1 MKKLIAVVGIG
12 ISLVALYFALRD
24 IHFDQVAAAFGH
36 INPAIFALAL
46 LPWTVAIAGK
56 VFRWR
61 LLYHPDE
68 ALAPY
73 PRLTAALLIGY
84 LFNTVLPLRTGEVVR
99 ATVLRAT
106 AGLPVPRTLSTI
118 LVEKILDTMALIIIL
133 AAILPFIDLPAVFRG
148 PAVGAAVAFGGL
160 FVVVLAAALLP
171 QVTRAVRDRLLVL
184 APARLRPSVMG
195 ISDQVL
201 DGLVPL
207 RSRAV
212 APALVGWTV
221 LSWGANLCSAYLF
234 LGSFGLWLQ
243 WTAPALLVDSTNLM
257 MTVPSAPGYVGVYH
271 ATAKEAL
278 RVFGVNPDTALA
290 FATFFHAIGFLP
302 LALAGLIAMIR
313 EGLSWGSVQGGASG
327 SGSAPV
333 GPSAAG
339 PAGSP
344 PARRP
349 IPRR

>member
-1 MKKLIAVVGIG
+1 MKKLIAALGIG
-12 ISLVALYFALRD
+12 ISLVALYLALRD

-46 LPWTVAIAGK
+46 LPWLVAIGSK

-106 AGLPVPRTLSTI
+106 VGLPVARTLSTI
-118 LVEKILDTMALIIIL
+118 LVEKVLDTMALIVIL
-133 AAILPFIDLPAVFRG
+133 VGILPFIDLPAAFRG
-148 PAVGAAVAFGGL
+148 PAVGAAVAFSGL

-171 QVTRAVRDRLLVL
+171 NVARAVRDRLLGL
-184 APARLRPSVMG
+184 LPLRLRPAVVSL
-195 ISDQVL
+195 SDQVL

-212 APALVGWTV
+212 APGLVAWTV
-221 LSWGANLCSAYLF
+221 ISWAANLLSTYLC

-243 WTAPALLVDSTNLM
+243 WTAPALLVDATNLM

-271 ATAKEAL
+271 ATAKESL
-278 RVFGVNPDTALA
+278 RVFGVDPDTALA
-290 FATFFHAIGFLP
+290 FATFFHAFGFLP
-302 LALAGLIAMIR
+302 LALAGLIAMVR
-313 EGLSWGSVQGGASG
+313 EGLSWGSVQGGS
-327 SGSAPV
+327 V
-333 GPSAAG
+333 GPD
-339 PAGSP
+339 SP
-344 PARRP
+344 PAGAP
-349 IPRR
+349 APR

>member
-1 MKKLIAVVGIG
+1 MKKLIAALGIG
-12 ISLVALYFALRD
+12 ISLVALYLALRD

-36 INPAIFALAL
+36 INPAIFALAV
-46 LPWTVAIAGK
+46 LPWLVAIGSK

-73 PRLTAALLIGY
+73 PRLTAALMIGY

-106 AGLPVPRTLSTI
+106 AGLPVARTLSTI
-118 LVEKILDTMALIIIL
+118 LVEKVLDTMALIVIL
-133 AAILPFIDLPAVFRG
+133 AGILPFIDLPPAFRG
-148 PAVGAAVAFGGL
+148 PAVAATVAFSGL
-160 FVVVLAAALLP
+160 FVIVLAAALLP
-171 QVTRAVRDRLLVL
+171 NLARAARDRLLGL
-184 APARLRPSVMG
+184 LPARLRPAVVRV
-195 ISDQVL
+195 SDQVL

-207 RSRAV
+207 RRREL
-212 APALVGWTV
+212 APALAGWTA
-221 LSWGANLCSAYLF
+221 LSWGANLLSTYLC

-243 WTAPALLVDSTNLM
+243 WTAPALLVDATNLM

-278 RVFGVNPDTALA
+278 RVFGVDPDTALA
-290 FATFFHAIGFLP
+290 FATFLHAFGFLP

-313 EGLSWGSVQGGASG
+313 EGLSWGSVQGGA
-327 SGSAPV
+327 A
-333 GPSAAG
+333 GPNSPAAG
-339 PAGSP
+339 APA
-344 PARRP
+344 
-349 IPRR
+349 PR